1 MTNEQIKNY
10 LSQRGDIELLKDLN
24 LIIFNDKKLYD
35 NYILNIVN
43 FFKKYTK
50 RNDFQKIQFLQLIK
64 NNIDQMLNDKTL
76 NMYGYNKNNVS
87 VVNRY
92 HLANVIY
99 NYILEF

>member
-1 MTNEQIKNY
+1 MTNNQILNY
-10 LSQRGDIELLKDLN
+10 LEQPKDKELIKDLDT
-24 LIIFNDKKLYD
+24 IIFKDRKLYD
-35 NYILNIVN
+35 KYILNIVN

-64 NNIDQMLNDKTL
+64 NNIDLMLNDKTL

>member
-1 MTNEQIKNY
+1 MTNEQILNY
-10 LSQRGDIELLKDLN
+10 LNQPKDNELIKDLDI
-24 LIIFNDKKLYD
+24 IIFNDRKLYN
-35 NYILNIVN
+35 NYILSIVN

-64 NNIDQMLNDKTL
+64 NNIDLMLDDWAL
-76 NMYGYNKNNVS
+76 NVYGYGKNNVS

-92 HLANVIY
+92 HLANIIY